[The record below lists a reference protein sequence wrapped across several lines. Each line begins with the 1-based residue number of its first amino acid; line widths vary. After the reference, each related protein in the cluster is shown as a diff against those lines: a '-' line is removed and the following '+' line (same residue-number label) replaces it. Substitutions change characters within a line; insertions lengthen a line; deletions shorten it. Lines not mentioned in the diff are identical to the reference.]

1 MTGAEGELMGKTRK
15 KAREGAAER
24 ALELA
29 CRWLNAHKML
39 LDEKVTADGLNAG
52 MSLRS
57 PAGKTE
63 FEGEDFPTWDRAGRP
78 VPKEDAVFAV
88 VEWLFGEGGY
98 DDGGPS
104 AVVEEV
110 SRDVSPGRR
119 RTEIRTEPVPK
130 FRFSSLE
137 EFVLKA
143 EASGEF

>member
-1 MTGAEGELMGKTRK
+1 MTGGKRK
-15 KAREGAAER
+15 KAREDVVEK
-24 ALELA
+24 ALDLA
-29 CRWLNAHKML
+29 CRRLHAHKML

-63 FEGEDFPTWDRAGRP
+63 FEEEDFPTWDRAGRP

-88 VEWLFGEGGY
+88 VEWLFGEGAY
-98 DDGGPS
+98 DGGGPS

-130 FRFSSLE
+130 FGFSSLE